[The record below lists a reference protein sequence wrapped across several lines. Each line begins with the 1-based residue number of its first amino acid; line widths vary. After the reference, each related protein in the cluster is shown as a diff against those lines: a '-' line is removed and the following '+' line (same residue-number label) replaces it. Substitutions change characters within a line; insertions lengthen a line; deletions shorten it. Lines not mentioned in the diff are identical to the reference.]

1 MRGRETA
8 TSHLAWQAARQATCQ
23 IARCQGYPKRVEDG
37 RSKCATAQLWNAVC
51 YLLHMSKPATMDGRI
66 VFLGFGSI
74 GQALFPLLLRH
85 LEIDPSQVTIAKPS
99 STGTEH
105 AVARGARFRCARLD
119 QGNYQ
124 DLLQTLLSPGDFLI
138 NLSVNVSSVAVL
150 AWCQSHD
157 VLYVDASSEP
167 WPGGDDRSRPAAER
181 TNYAQR
187 EAVLALRKQG
197 QGSLPTSLVT
207 LGANPGLV
215 SFFVK
220 QALMDLAGPSTR
232 APTAR
237 EEWAQL
243 AQQLG
248 IRVIHVAERDSQV
261 VTRRRE
267 PDEFVNT
274 WSVDAF
280 VGEGLQPA
288 ELGWGSHEK
297 HFPADGRRHEKGCKA
312 SIYLD
317 RPGVATPVRSW
328 VPLSGSYIGFLV
340 THAESISIAD
350 YLTVGSGDSP
360 SYRPTVHYAYHP
372 CDDAVL
378 SLHEMQ
384 GRQWKHLEHQRIVRD
399 DIVRGRDELGV
410 LLMGHARGAYWYGSL
425 LSIEQAKQL
434 CPDNSATSLQV
445 AAPIAAGVVWALR
458 NPRKGILE
466 PDELPYNEFLDMVR
480 PYLGTMT
487 GAYTSWTPLQDRER
501 LFDER
506 MDRTDPWQFIN
517 FRVD

>member
-1 MRGRETA
+1 MIG
-8 TSHLAWQAARQATCQ
+8 
-23 IARCQGYPKRVEDG
+23 
-37 RSKCATAQLWNAVC
+37 
-51 YLLHMSKPATMDGRI
+51 KPTTLKSRI

-85 LEIDPSQVTIAKPS
+85 LEMEASQITIAKPS
-99 STGTEH
+99 SRGTDQ
-105 AVARGARFRCARLD
+105 AVVRGARFRSVRLNAE
-119 QGNYQ
+119 NYEE
-124 DLLQTLLSPGDFLI
+124 LLGALLLPGDFLI

-197 QGSLPTSLVT
+197 QTHSRPTALVT

-215 SFFVK
+215 SFLVK
-220 QALMDLAGPSTR
+220 QALTDLAGPSMP

-237 EEWAQL
+237 EGWAQL
-243 AQQLG
+243 AQRLG
-248 IRVIHVAERDSQV
+248 VRVIHVAESDSQV
-261 VTRRRE
+261 VDQRRC

-288 ELGWGSHEK
+288 ELGWGSHER
-297 HFPADGRRHEKGCKA
+297 HFPPDGHRHDQGCKA
-312 SIYLD
+312 SIYLN
-317 RPGVATPVRSW
+317 RPGAGTPVRSW
-328 VPLSGSYIGFLV
+328 APLTGPYIGMLV

-350 YLTVGSGDSP
+350 YLTVGCGDSP
-360 SYRPTVHYAYHP
+360 AYRPTVHYAYRP

-378 SLHEMQ
+378 SLREMQ
-384 GRQWKHLEHQRIVRD
+384 GRQWKPLARQRIVRD

-410 LLMGHARGAYWYGSL
+410 LLMGHDRGAYWYGSL
-425 LSIEQAKQL
+425 LSIEDAQRL

-445 AAPIAAGVVWALR
+445 AAPILAGVVWALR

-466 PDELPYNEFLDMVR
+466 PDELPYDEFLTMVR
-480 PYLGTMT
+480 PYLGTMM
-487 GAYTSWTPLQDRER
+487 GAYTDWTPCQGRER
-501 LFDER
+501 LFDESI
-506 MDRTDPWQFIN
+506 DHSDPWQFMN